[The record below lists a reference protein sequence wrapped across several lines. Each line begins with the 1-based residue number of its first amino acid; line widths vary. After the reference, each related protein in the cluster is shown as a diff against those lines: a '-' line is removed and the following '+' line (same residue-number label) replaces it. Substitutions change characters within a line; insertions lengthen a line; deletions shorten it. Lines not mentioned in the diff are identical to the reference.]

1 MRCTGRA
8 LTENIVMARVA
19 TTAPSPTEP
28 SVEPSE
34 ITGLVKIDSC
44 WFQWLRPATG
54 DNGEDHNLDGEEVAD
69 EDRSDVDAQD
79 GQQRDHGSEIV
90 AAHGQPRRYR
100 FTMYAPQLSLA
111 PVRNVRLGATA
122 VFPLDFAA
130 TIDIPVVEPM
140 PGQPA
145 VNMLGGEIRLSAS
158 APISGSTR
166 EAYPC
171 GTCRRGVARR
181 PSRRRTL
188 VDLWV
193 SRSLMWINERQR

>member
-1 MRCTGRA
+1 

-145 VNMLGGEIRLSAS
+145 VNMLGGR
-158 APISGSTR
+158 SG
-166 EAYPC
+166 
-171 GTCRRGVARR
+171 RR
-181 PSRRRTL
+181 PVRRFQVQPGRRTAAAL
-188 VDLWV
+188 STG
-193 SRSLMWINERQR
+193 SRSSAVQAKNTRRPMG